1 MGREDVGLRLLAAG
15 ESSGNVA
22 VRQRFIDAAC
32 QRLAA
37 GELYRRSI
45 GVIGMR
51 GQAVVDQIV
60 TTPSSAQVKC
70 RILMMF
76 SFYSSS
82 LFDSGRLF

>member
-1 MGREDVGLRLLAAG
+1 MSREDVGLRLLAAG

-51 GQAVVDQIV
+51 GQAVGR
-60 TTPSSAQVKC
+60 P
-70 RILMMF
+70 
-76 SFYSSS
+76 
-82 LFDSGRLF
+82 DSDDAEQCTGEVSNPHDVLLLLVPVI